1 MAELERG
8 IEIERKFV
16 IMMPD
21 VAVLSRMPDYTVSE
35 IEQTYL
41 LSLQGITHRVRSR
54 KYGSDVHYFETKK
67 TRIDKMSV
75 IEEEAEITEAEYKR
89 LLLLKDPETRT
100 LHKVRHTFLYE
111 GLTVEIDI
119 YPEWHSTAILECELP
134 SRERDISL
142 PDFIK
147 VVKEVTGDYSYS
159 NASMSRAFPR
169 ELI

>member
-1 MAELERG
+1 MARLERG

-16 IMMPD
+16 IEMPD
-21 VAVLSRMPDYTVSE
+21 LAVLVGMPEYTVSD

-41 LSLQGITHRVRSR
+41 LSLQGVTHRVRSR
-54 KYGSDVHYFETKK
+54 RYGTDVHYFETKK

-89 LLLLKDPETRT
+89 LLLLIDPDTRT
-100 LHKVRHTFLYE
+100 LRKTRHTFFYE

-119 YPEWHSTAILECELP
+119 YPEWSSTAILECELP
-134 SRERDISL
+134 SRERNISL

-147 VVKEVTGDYSYS
+147 IVKEVTGEFGYS
-159 NASMSRAFPR
+159 NAAMSHSFPE